1 LYCERND
8 ILMTKLTDK
17 EKEVIYNLIG
27 EMNYYEIMN
36 ILCRTYK
43 LEDLEENRNILL
55 KCLKKFDP
63 DNLDY

>member
-1 LYCERND
+1 
-8 ILMTKLTDK
+8 MTKLTDK